1 MRPGG
6 NWYRLA
12 KARWNCAQPS
22 SRACRESGCKGL
34 GEHQFWCVSLS
45 RHAVVWQHKHYC
57 PGKICRLQ
65 PKLMISK
72 ALPRV
77 EAGNDLNS
85 NSPILSE
92 IWGREVL
99 GMFATMP
106 HESWPNRLFPIAP
119 ASTSQTISKV
129 RSSLWRRF
137 LREEPLLL
145 GLVPCHG
152 VRTTDLPREPA

>member
-1 MRPGG
+1 
-6 NWYRLA
+6 
-12 KARWNCAQPS
+12 
-22 SRACRESGCKGL
+22 
-34 GEHQFWCVSLS
+34 
-45 RHAVVWQHKHYC
+45 
-57 PGKICRLQ
+57 
-65 PKLMISK
+65 MISK

-106 HESWPNRLFPIAP
+106 HESWPNRLLPIAP

-129 RSSLWRRF
+129 RSSLWWRF

-145 GLVPCHG
+145 GAPRSLLRPRSVPAG
-152 VRTTDLPREPA
+152 DRPRESTRAAVSDVVVPPQTTRAARREY

>member
-1 MRPGG
+1 MDKR
-6 NWYRLA
+6 WRLPW
-12 KARWNCAQPS
+12 ARRGSEICEKNEGSERICSA
-22 SRACRESGCKGL
+22 
-34 GEHQFWCVSLS
+34 VSLM
-45 RHAVVWQHKHYC
+45 VVPPHYC
-57 PGKICRLQ
+57 PGKICRLE

-137 LREEPLLL
+137 LRDRKS
-145 GLVPCHG
+145 V
-152 VRTTDLPREPA
+152 V

>member
-1 MRPGG
+1 MGPRSDFSVILGSILIVMGLSPLPAAPRQPRHSADTHGG
-6 NWYRLA
+6 
-12 KARWNCAQPS
+12 
-22 SRACRESGCKGL
+22 
-34 GEHQFWCVSLS
+34 H
-45 RHAVVWQHKHYC
+45 RHPIADHYC

-65 PKLMISK
+65 PKFMISK

-85 NSPILSE
+85 NSPILRE
-92 IWGREVL
+92 IRGRQVL

-129 RSSLWRRF
+129 RSSLWWRF

-145 GLVPCHG
+145 GSVPCHG

>member
-1 MRPGG
+1 MLPH
-6 NWYRLA
+6 LI
-12 KARWNCAQPS
+12 
-22 SRACRESGCKGL
+22 
-34 GEHQFWCVSLS
+34 
-45 RHAVVWQHKHYC
+45 AVALIAGHYC

-145 GLVPCHG
+145 GSVPCHG

>member
-1 MRPGG
+1 VRGISNRNSM
-6 NWYRLA
+6 
-12 KARWNCAQPS
+12 
-22 SRACRESGCKGL
+22 
-34 GEHQFWCVSLS
+34 
-45 RHAVVWQHKHYC
+45 QHHYC

-65 PKLMISK
+65 PKFMISK

-106 HESWPNRLFPIAP
+106 HESWPNRLCP
-119 ASTSQTISKV
+119 TIGSN
-129 RSSLWRRF
+129 SHLS
-137 LREEPLLL
+137 
-145 GLVPCHG
+145 
-152 VRTTDLPREPA
+152 DLIIGAK